1 MSELSFK
8 SPSYVK
14 GEILYR
20 ILVLGALVV
29 VYVLNNVD
37 RHIMSILSVPIQKE
51 LHLTDTQ
58 VGLMGGTAFA
68 LFYSLLGV
76 PIARLA
82 DATSRTR
89 IIAIALVL
97 WSGFTALCGMAGSF
111 WQLFLARLGVG
122 VGAADRKSTR
132 LNSSH

>member
-1 MSELSFK
+1 MREEAFK

-14 GEILYR
+14 GDILYR
-20 ILVLGALVV
+20 FLVLGALVV

-82 DATSRTR
+82 YATSRTR
-89 IIAIALVL
+89 IIEVL
-97 WSGFTALCGMAGSF
+97 LSLRTDERRVGNAG
-111 WQLFLARLGVG
+111 V
-122 VGAADRKSTR
+122 
-132 LNSSH
+132 